1 MTKGYADYV
10 IAMALE
16 IDREIKRELKGVEMP
31 LFRQKYEEWLKA
43 QGLAESS
50 RVNYM
55 RWLHK
60 ADSWIFDSDHDFWT
74 LLNKAWNASDFGTAK
89 ALCKEYED
97 LLLEEKEHAKK
108 EGKEEW
114 GESATEIGN
123 WISAFR
129 KFVIFH
135 DEQMEN
141 AEADKKALAEMI
153 EASRLT
159 AGHLFLGYR
168 FVMWGVRQGK
178 TQDSMES
185 FASNIKRVNRELF
198 CKTGLDRLHKLLPG
212 YVKTRNHEEID
223 KMFKGMDREL
233 TERIDRYDETEM
245 SRGAL
250 MNGRSALRSYAE
262 FIKSITAT
270 E

>member
-1 MTKGYADYV
+1 
-10 IAMALE
+10 
-16 IDREIKRELKGVEMP
+16 
-31 LFRQKYEEWLKA
+31 
-43 QGLAESS
+43 
-50 RVNYM
+50 
-55 RWLHK
+55 
-60 ADSWIFDSDHDFWT
+60 
-74 LLNKAWNASDFGTAK
+74 
-89 ALCKEYED
+89 
-97 LLLEEKEHAKK
+97 
-108 EGKEEW
+108 
-114 GESATEIGN
+114 
-123 WISAFR
+123 
-129 KFVIFH
+129 
-135 DEQMEN
+135 
-141 AEADKKALAEMI
+141 
-153 EASRLT
+153 
-159 AGHLFLGYR
+159 
-168 FVMWGVRQGK
+168 MWGVRQGK